1 MLELGQGYGDQKA
14 EEREVS
20 RLMSLEGWWE
30 EGGHGGKEEEDH
42 QSTAAQWSG
51 SGNQDFH
58 IMILTAF
65 RNVLRVSLL
74 FPHIKSAC

>member
-42 QSTAAQWSG
+42 QSTAAQWSS